1 MSPAAFA
8 DNPQQERDIAQP
20 DSNFHIYLCFG
31 QSNMEGAAAIED
43 IDKIGVDERFQ
54 VMSVCDVDQGINRT
68 PGEWYTAIPP
78 LCRAGTG
85 LCPAD
90 YFGRTMVEYLPDSCR
105 VGVIVV
111 AMGGSGIDAFGK
123 ESYADYYA
131 TTDDWQRSL
140 MDLYDGNPYKKMVTM
155 AKKAQKEGVIK
166 GILLH
171 QGETNNTQGDWPQK
185 VQNIYNDLITD
196 LGLDGDKVPLFAGEM
211 LRQEEGGVC
220 WGHNDIIA
228 RLPDMMNA
236 YVVSSEGCKGAS
248 DGLHFTPE
256 GYRELGRHY
265 AMTVLKNV
273 YHMLPGMPDR
283 PAESLTVGDTDMEIQ
298 IGTGIEL
305 NLTADFGDGFTENVA
320 SLASYEQ
327 TNPEVARISNGKIV
341 GLAQGKTDVKA
352 TYTDP
357 TDQTLTATFTLQATY
372 FPFGAE
378 FIHTNLFG
386 EGTYVEDK
394 RAFFPS
400 QYGQMG
406 WVYSSGIDM
415 SGYKYLVL
423 KLDKVQNTGAS
434 LNLYPESSIW
444 GNCYSQSI
452 GSNTTVAIPLQDI
465 KYTSGDL
472 TGQPVDVSHISIVA
486 LWGNGSGVIDVAD
499 MYLTNNDDYS
509 NDAVPVSSVKAEAT
523 EPDGAVYNLQGI
535 RMTDTT
541 NLPKGIYVRDG
552 KKFVVR

>member
-273 YHMLPGMPDR
+273 YRMLPGIPDS
-283 PAESLTVGDTDMEIQ
+283 PAESLTVEETDMEIQ

-320 SLASYEQ
+320 SLASYELS
-327 TNPEVARISNGKIV
+327 NPEVARISNGKIV

-423 KLDKVQNTGAS
+423 KLDKVQNTGAC

-541 NLPKGIYVRDG
+541 NLPTGIYVRDG

>member
-320 SLASYEQ
+320 SLANYEQ

-357 TDQTLTATFTLQATY
+357 TGQTLTANFTLQATY

-394 RAFFPS
+394 RAFFPD

-406 WVYSSGIDM
+406 WVYSSGLDM

-423 KLDKVQNTGAS
+423 KLDKVQNTGAC
-434 LNLYPESSIW
+434 LNLYPDASIW
-444 GNCYSQSI
+444 GNCSSQSI

-472 TGQPVDVSHISIVA
+472 TGQPVDVSRISIVA

-509 NDAVPVSSVKAEAT
+509 NDAVPVSSVKAEVT

>member
-90 YFGRTMVEYLPDSCR
+90 YFGRTMVEHLPDSCR

-166 GILLH
+166 GVLLH
-171 QGETNNTQGDWPQK
+171 QGESNNTQGDWPQK

-305 NLTADFGDGFTENVA
+305 NLTANFGDGFTEKTPRHVLMFDHA
-320 SLASYEQ
+320 LDVLAAEELSYGK
-327 TNPEVARISNGKIV
+327 ARIISRTV
-341 GLAQGKTDVKA
+341 
-352 TYTDP
+352 
-357 TDQTLTATFTLQATY
+357 
-372 FPFGAE
+372 E
-378 FIHTNLFG
+378 FVPLLVP
-386 EGTYVEDK
+386 YV
-394 RAFFPS
+394 
-400 QYGQMG
+400 
-406 WVYSSGIDM
+406 V
-415 SGYKYLVL
+415 
-423 KLDKVQNTGAS
+423 
-434 LNLYPESSIW
+434 
-444 GNCYSQSI
+444 
-452 GSNTTVAIPLQDI
+452 
-465 KYTSGDL
+465 
-472 TGQPVDVSHISIVA
+472 
-486 LWGNGSGVIDVAD
+486 
-499 MYLTNNDDYS
+499 
-509 NDAVPVSSVKAEAT
+509 
-523 EPDGAVYNLQGI
+523 
-535 RMTDTT
+535 
-541 NLPKGIYVRDG
+541 DG
-552 KKFVVR
+552 KKRKGFYFDFGRVYWNKPEGYTYKRDRTWQFNNLKPRTYK

>member
-43 IDKIGVDERFQ
+43 IDKTGVDERFQ

-123 ESYADYYA
+123 ESYTDYYA

-140 MDLYDGNPYKKMVTM
+140 MDLYDGNPYRKMVTM

-171 QGETNNTQGDWPQK
+171 QGESNNTQGDWPQK

-305 NLTADFGDGFTENVA
+305 NLTANFGDGFTENVA

-327 TNPEVARISNGKIV
+327 TNPEVARISNGKRESHLHRPDRPNAHRDFHPAGHLLPLRRRV
-341 GLAQGKTDVKA
+341 HPHESLRRRYLCGGQAGLLPQ
-352 TYTDP
+352 P
-357 TDQTLTATFTLQATY
+357 
-372 FPFGAE
+372 
-378 FIHTNLFG
+378 I
-386 EGTYVEDK
+386 
-394 RAFFPS
+394 RAD
-400 QYGQMG
+400 GMG
-406 WVYSSGIDM
+406 V
-415 SGYKYLVL
+415 
-423 KLDKVQNTGAS
+423 
-434 LNLYPESSIW
+434 
-444 GNCYSQSI
+444 
-452 GSNTTVAIPLQDI
+452 
-465 KYTSGDL
+465 
-472 TGQPVDVSHISIVA
+472 
-486 LWGNGSGVIDVAD
+486 
-499 MYLTNNDDYS
+499 
-509 NDAVPVSSVKAEAT
+509 
-523 EPDGAVYNLQGI
+523 
-535 RMTDTT
+535 
-541 NLPKGIYVRDG
+541 
-552 KKFVVR
+552 

>member
-8 DNPQQERDIAQP
+8 DKPQQERDIAQP

-43 IDKIGVDERFQ
+43 IDKTGVDERFQ

-140 MDLYDGNPYKKMVTM
+140 MDLYDGNPYRKMVTM

-248 DGLHFTPE
+248 DGLHFTPA

-273 YHMLPGMPDR
+273 YHMLPDMPDR

-305 NLTADFGDGFTENVA
+305 NLTANFGDGFTENVA

-357 TDQTLTATFTLQATY
+357 TGQTLTATFTLQATY
-372 FPFGAE
+372 FPLRRH
-378 FIHTNLFG
+378 IH
-386 EGTYVEDK
+386 
-394 RAFFPS
+394 RR
-400 QYGQMG
+400 Q
-406 WVYSSGIDM
+406 
-415 SGYKYLVL
+415 
-423 KLDKVQNTGAS
+423 AS
-434 LNLYPESSIW
+434 LLP
-444 GNCYSQSI
+444 
-452 GSNTTVAIPLQDI
+452 
-465 KYTSGDL
+465 
-472 TGQPVDVSHISIVA
+472 QPIRAD
-486 LWGNGSGVIDVAD
+486 GMGV
-499 MYLTNNDDYS
+499 
-509 NDAVPVSSVKAEAT
+509 
-523 EPDGAVYNLQGI
+523 
-535 RMTDTT
+535 
-541 NLPKGIYVRDG
+541 
-552 KKFVVR
+552 